1 MEERHAAQRAQKKEF
16 ERERAAVDE
25 IVRKIHEEDHAEL
38 VRKKQKQEATKK
50 YIREFMLDRE
60 KMRMAQR
67 AAQQAEEDEIRAYN
81 DAVAARQAG
90 LAAKEKA
97 KVLCSVSLPCFGPSL
112 AWAVAMCN
120 ARVLG
125 VWMSPGWC
133 ESVQLR
139 AARRSREKVAV
150 VERCD
155 GWCGG
160 CVGRLGTRRMKRR
173 AYWRRL

>member
-16 ERERAAVDE
+16 ERERSAVDE
-25 IVRKIHEEDHAEL
+25 IVRKIHEEDHEEL
-38 VRKKQKQEATKK
+38 VRKKHKQEATKK

-60 KMRMAQR
+60 KMRTAQR

-97 KVLCSVSLPCFGPSL
+97 KVLSSVALSLVCYGPSL
-112 AWAVAMCN
+112 ASAAAVCN

-133 ESVQLR
+133 ECVQLSPMRKWRWLSR
-139 AARRSREKVAV
+139 AMV
-150 VERCD
+150 C
-155 GWCGG
+155 G

-173 AYWRRL
+173 ACWRRS